1 MYMRR
6 DAASKKFHVV
16 FLRNAYGMEI
26 DYTENQKLTYKVI
39 GGNFDFKFF
48 IGDKNPE
55 EPIKLYHNYINGWI
69 LHPFWAQGY
78 HQCRW
83 GYNTS

>member
-6 DAASKKFHVV
+6 DASSKNFHVV
-16 FLRNAYGMEI
+16 FLRNAYGMEV
-26 DYTENQKLTYKVI
+26 DYIENQKLTYKVI

-55 EPIKLYHNYINGWI
+55 EPIKLYHNYINGWT
-69 LHPFWAQGY
+69 LHPFWA
-78 HQCRW
+78 
-83 GYNTS
+83 